1 MPDGE
6 ETDLDLNWT
15 RILQILHEMDEHFR
29 RLGAEKSDNDCR
41 KRLICRLFEKNNDGQ
56 NDSQRNLVKL
66 TNELR

>member
-1 MPDGE
+1 
-6 ETDLDLNWT
+6 
-15 RILQILHEMDEHFR
+15 MDEHFR